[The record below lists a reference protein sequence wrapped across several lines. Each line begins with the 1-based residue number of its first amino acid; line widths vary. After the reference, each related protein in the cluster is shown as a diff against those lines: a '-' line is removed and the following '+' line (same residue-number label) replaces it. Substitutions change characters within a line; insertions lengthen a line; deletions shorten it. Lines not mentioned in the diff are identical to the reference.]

1 MRRPALLLILLASAA
16 MAAPRAGAA
25 DALSDAQAPVSVSG
39 AWARATLP
47 GQDDGVAYM
56 TLRSPAGDSLM
67 GVESDQAQGAMLH
80 QSTSTG
86 GMAGMADVNS
96 VPLPLGKAVALAPN
110 GLHIMLMGLKHRLK
124 AGDTLHLTLHFARAA
139 DQTVDVPVR
148 PVAAVG
154 P

>member
-1 MRRPALLLILLASAA
+1 MRHPVLVLSVLLTAA
-16 MAAPRAGAA
+16 MAAPGAGAA
-25 DALSDAQAPVSVSG
+25 DALADATAPVVVSG

-47 GQDDGVAYM
+47 GHDDGVVYM

-67 GVESDQAQGAMLH
+67 GAETGQAQMAMLH
-80 QSTSTG
+80 QSTSAG
-86 GMAGMADVNS
+86 GMAGMTDVDS
-96 VPLPLGKAVALAPN
+96 VPLPMGKAVTLAPN

>member
-1 MRRPALLLILLASAA
+1 MRRPALLLILLATAA

-25 DALSDAQAPVSVSG
+25 DAMADAQAPVVVTG

-47 GQDDGVAYM
+47 GQDAGVAYM

-67 GVESDQAQGAMLH
+67 GVDTDQAQMAMLH
-80 QSTSTG
+80 QSTSAG
-86 GMAGMADVNS
+86 GMAAMTDVNS
-96 VPLPLGKAVALAPN
+96 IPLPMGKSVALSPN

-124 AGDTLHLTLHFARAA
+124 PGDTLHLTLHFARAA
-139 DQTVDVPVR
+139 DQTADIPVR
-148 PVAAVG
+148 PSGAVG